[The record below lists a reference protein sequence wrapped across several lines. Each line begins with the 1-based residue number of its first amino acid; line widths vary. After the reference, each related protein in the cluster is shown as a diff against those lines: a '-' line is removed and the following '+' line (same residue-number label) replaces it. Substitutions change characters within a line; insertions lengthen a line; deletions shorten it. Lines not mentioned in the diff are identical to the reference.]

1 MEKSVIDPNL
11 NKDVGEW
18 LYEDSKW
25 REKELEHIKYQLDQ
39 KAKVEASWGVASV
52 SSNELVNRLY
62 EDQQKQKEKQEK
74 IK

>member
-25 REKELEHIKYQLDQ
+25 REKELELIKYQLD
-39 KAKVEASWGVASV
+39 
-52 SSNELVNRLY
+52 
-62 EDQQKQKEKQEK
+62 
-74 IK
+74 